1 MDHPYITDVLT
12 ARVNRP
18 PAWGNQRLPE
28 SSWSQTMDSR
38 KVSNMYLSVVRMF
51 KHTQKIMYKENET
64 MQYANRR
71 SQLKFL

>member
-28 SSWSQTMDSR
+28 SSWSKTMDSR
-38 KVSNMYLSVVRMF
+38 KS
-51 KHTQKIMYKENET
+51 
-64 MQYANRR
+64 
-71 SQLKFL
+71 